1 MRPKLNEELPER
13 FPETLLILGT
23 DLAGKDHFA
32 NVLTDTATLAGI
44 KGERRRGAFSAQPDS
59 RRTSEGKGFVKL
71 WLEWA
76 FLFTLP
82 LHCRLL
88 PYIMTFLIRRDLR
101 RFRRPADGSL
111 IVVSH
116 TAIRMLAFAYSHI
129 FDRVEDI
136 KMPVVV
142 ECTLRD
148 LVLATQAHTIVLDID
163 HEVRNTRMNERLRRG
178 TVDNFDRYMGKDPL
192 RSERIE
198 GFLVWIGMT
207 YLDAVRV
214 ENNNLSD
221 AELLAYL
228 PK

>member
-1 MRPKLNEELPER
+1 MRPTLNGELPES

-32 NVLTDTATLAGI
+32 NILTDTATSAGI
-44 KGERRRGAFSAQPDS
+44 KKERRRGAFSAQPDN
-59 RRTSEGKGFVKL
+59 RRTSEGKGLVKL
-71 WLEWA
+71 WMEWV

-88 PYIMTFLIRRDLR
+88 PYIMTYLIRRDLR
-101 RFRRPADGSL
+101 RFRRPAHGSI

-136 KMPVVV
+136 KMPSVI

-148 LVLATQAHTIVLDID
+148 LVLATQARTIVLDID
-163 HEVRNTRMNERLRRG
+163 HEVRNTRMKERLRRG

-198 GFLVWIGMT
+198 YFLVWICMT

-228 PK
+228 PR